1 MKTHTILYTLG
12 LATICAVTIW
22 HSDSRQ
28 SPPSAAPGNGQTGHS
43 RRARTHQETDP
54 AELLGQIRNALA
66 STDPAN
72 HMAVFSHLLASLVR
86 ADPQAAA
93 HFAETID
100 PAGIRELILHRVAQL
115 WAARDAKA
123 ALEWAAKL
131 TAPNERDALVTD
143 VCLQFSERDPAEA
156 VRTLSQH
163 APGENPH
170 GGLEALAQ
178 RWAEND
184 FPAARDWALS
194 RPEGGRRDRLIA
206 RIAFHLAEDSPREA
220 ATLVAKE
227 IPEGGTQSEAVM
239 GVLHQWS
246 LRDPAAAAE
255 WVELF
260 PEGGLRTRAV
270 SEIDGIAQYR
280 SESNR

>member
-12 LATICAVTIW
+12 LATICAVIVW
-22 HSDSRQ
+22 HSASRQ
-28 SPPSAAPGNGQTGHS
+28 SAPSAAPGNGQTGHS
-43 RRARTHQETDP
+43 RTTRPHQETDP

-66 STDPAN
+66 STDPAD
-72 HMAVFSHLLASLVR
+72 HTVVFSHLLAALVR

-100 PAGIRELILHRVAQL
+100 LAGTRELILHRVAQL
-115 WAARDAKA
+115 WAARDAGT
-123 ALEWAAKL
+123 ALEWAVKL
-131 TAPNERDALVTD
+131 PTPGERDALVTD

-163 APGENPH
+163 APGENPY

-194 RPEGGRRDRLIA
+194 RPAGERRDRFIA
-206 RIAFHLAEDSPREA
+206 RIALHLAEDSPLEA
-220 ATLVAKE
+220 ATFVVKE
-227 IPEGGTQSEAVM
+227 IPEGGTQTEAVM
-239 GVLHQWS
+239 AVLHQWTM
-246 LRDPAAAAE
+246 RDPAAAAE
-255 WVELF
+255 WVKLF
-260 PEGGLRTRAV
+260 PEGGLRTRAIA
-270 SEIDGIAQYR
+270 EIDGIAQYR